1 MKTNTYA
8 DLYSALEDNK
18 PGEKVVV
25 EIMRGGKT
33 STLEVTLADREEV
46 LNQ

>member
-1 MKTNTYA
+1 MTIETLA

-18 PGEKVVV
+18 PGEEV
-25 EIMRGGKT
+25 EVELLRNGRTVRT
-33 STLEVTLADREEV
+33 SITLADREEV